1 MKNKFAVLITVL
13 VLFMTACGENS
24 NQMQVEKA
32 DQAAANDEMVEK
44 IDYSNLMIWIIVV
57 PAIIGLLYWCITMS
71 YIW

>member
-13 VLFMTACGENS
+13 VLSMTACGENS
-24 NQMQVEKA
+24 NQVQVEKA

>member
-1 MKNKFAVLITVL
+1 MKNKFAVLITVH
-13 VLFMTACGENS
+13 VLSMTACGENS
-24 NQMQVEKA
+24 NQVQVEKA

>member
-1 MKNKFAVLITVL
+1 MKNKFAVLITVH
-13 VLFMTACGENS
+13 VLSMTAFGENS
-24 NQMQVEKA
+24 NQVQVEKA